1 MSADEEA
8 KKMDRL
14 TAERHNELHG
24 LRFHWGQYYG
34 FTVTSDG
41 WSAARLDNGRVIVV
55 ASAGEL
61 SISVADDYAERPVP
75 RPGASDKKAKP

>member
-1 MSADEEA
+1 MSADQEA
-8 KKMDRL
+8 NQMDRL

-34 FTVTSDG
+34 FTVTSG
-41 WSAARLDNGRVIVV
+41 RWSAARLGNRRVIVA

-61 SISVADDYAERPVP
+61 SIKVVDDHTERPVP
-75 RPGASDKKAKP
+75 RPGVSDEKAKP